1 MSVKRFIIFLC
12 IWLLWDF
19 IIVWNLLQLDFFY
32 LWFLYMLHFIFIRN
46 IKFFLLFVSQAI
58 RLSHVEIYKNKS
70 KQVHDCI
77 KYEHPRRTHE
87 LNHIFSHNWNF
98 YSIQIMNC
106 GYHTKLDVWENFS
119 QISPV
124 DRPKRKVKWD
134 LKNHSAHNH
143 HLSILILYKIRTR
156 CET

>member
-12 IWLLWDF
+12 IWLLCDF

-32 LWFLYMLHFIFIRN
+32 LLFLNMLHFIFIRN

-106 GYHTKLDVWENFS
+106 GYHTKLKRLIEFLPNKSSESAQKKSKMRFEKS
-119 QISPV
+119 QHTQP
-124 DRPKRKVKWD
+124 P
-134 LKNHSAHNH
+134 
-143 HLSILILYKIRTR
+143 SIHFDFV
-156 CET
+156 